1 MAIAF
6 ARARYVSRSSGGN
19 AVRSAAYNARAEIAA
34 PATSQVFYF
43 KHRGDLEHHQV
54 LLPEGADPIL
64 SESAILWNAA
74 EAAEK
79 RKDAQVARELVLAL
93 PNNADVS
100 LEDQVEL
107 ARSFAIEHF
116 VSKGVAV
123 QLDVHA
129 PHADPGEEQSVGE
142 GANWHAHLLVTTRRV
157 EGAGFEDRKARDLSP
172 EVRSVGKRKIV
183 AEGDLW
189 GELWRAHQDRW
200 FVEHGLGVR
209 VDATAAVPGEHLG
222 PKRMRGV
229 GSRAAARAEE
239 LRTANEVAARD
250 PAAVLAALTRNTA
263 TFTER
268 DLERYVLKH
277 LPEKDRVAAT
287 VAVLT
292 HPDLLALHDRD
303 TGAAVGRFTTTTVR
317 IQERAA
323 LADAAAVLGAG
334 HHRGVVSAAQAAALA
349 GRTLRPEQQEA
360 FEHAAGAG
368 GLKVIEGRAGTGKSY
383 TLGAVRDAHERA
395 GYRVVGLAPTNA
407 VAQDMGKDGFGETGT
422 VHSALFAL
430 KNGRAAWDSRTVL
443 VVDEAAMLDSRIT
456 GELLAAARASGAKV
470 VLAGDDRQ
478 LASVERGGLF
488 TVLRERHGSAV
499 LRQVD
504 RQQVPWQR
512 EAAQDLAEGRF
523 TQAVRAF
530 DRHGAVTWTAD
541 DAANLAALVKR
552 WQADTTADP
561 QSTRFV
567 FAYTNAEV
575 DALNA
580 GLRGVLRARGALG
593 SDVRLDTQHGAASFA
608 VGDRVQLTATAKR
621 LGLYNGNAGTITALD
636 PATGQ
641 VTARLD
647 SGRAV
652 TWQAAEFD
660 GFRHGYA
667 GTIYKGQGKTLDHT
681 YLLHGKH
688 WRAASSYVALTRQ
701 RLGAQVFVSR
711 QVAQNVGQLARQMA
725 RGEVRAA
732 SVAWATAAEAAVSPR
747 LETEAVAAR
756 AAVVCEAAAQG
767 VQAVQEKAERHRA
780 AGREPLSLPGML
792 AQRRTMRAVSAALPA
807 LAPGLAGLGRTL
819 AALPDRVALAVR
831 QRMAQLEAVAQVR
844 RDVEVVAARAEA
856 VRDAA
861 ARGFQAWQELDYQ
874 HLVSFRDPP
883 SLRRTVAQRRAVRA
897 VNAAAP
903 DLMPRLAELGR
914 RMAALPG
921 QVAEAVQQRQAAE
934 QEQLERMRA
943 RLFEEAREAW
953 RRGQEPDPLLRRRV
967 DMPREVWF
975 DLKSQVDAMPDRE
988 VRARDQA
995 LTREQEEARERW
1007 VAGARERLL
1016 PQRVEAWWRA
1026 QPRRP
1031 ADRTVMPPWQV
1042 HKQLAAQV
1050 FSLPYEQLLAIET
1063 KQVRDLLFAEGV
1075 ATWLH
1080 EKKPWANPNAREAV
1094 PAEEQGYL
1102 KTRIDL
1108 LSAAELLETGEVRRR
1123 QAEQAE
1129 QARLTARPGPRSSP
1143 GSSPRM

>member
-34 PATSQVFYF
+34 PATNQIFYF
-43 KHRGDLEHHQV
+43 RHRGDLEHHEV
-54 LLPEGADPIL
+54 LLPDGADPIL

-93 PNNADVS
+93 PMDVGVT

-129 PHADPGEEQSVGE
+129 PHAEPGEEQPAGD

-157 EGAGFEDRKARDLSP
+157 QGAGFEARKARDLNP
-172 EVRSVGKRKIV
+172 EVRWIDGHKVV

-189 GELWRAHQDRW
+189 GELWCAHQDRW

-239 LRTANEVAARD
+239 LRTANEAAARD
-250 PAAVLAALTRNTA
+250 PAAVLAALTRNSA

-317 IQERAA
+317 NQEQMA

-334 HHRGVVSAAQAAALA
+334 HHRGVISAAQAAALA
-349 GRTLRPEQQEA
+349 ERTLRPEQQEA

-395 GYRVVGLAPTNA
+395 EHRVVGLAPTNA

-430 KNGRAAWDSRTVL
+430 KNGRTAWDSRTVL

-488 TVLRERHGSAV
+488 TELRQRHGSAV

-541 DAANLAALVKR
+541 EAANLAALVKR
-552 WQADTTADP
+552 WQADTAADP

-575 DALNA
+575 GALNA

-593 SDVRLDTQHGAASFA
+593 ADVRLDTQHGAASFA
-608 VGDRVQLTATAKR
+608 VGDRVQFTATAKR
-621 LGLYNGNAGTITALD
+621 LGLFNGNAGTITALD
-636 PATGQ
+636 TATGR

-652 TWQAAEFD
+652 AWQVAEFD

-747 LETEAVAAR
+747 QVAEAAAARAEAMRAAAAQGVRVAAEQAERRRAAAGRAPVSLRRVLEGRRAVRAATSAVPDLVPRLAGLERTLAALPGRVALAVQQRMARLEVIAEMRRAAEAVAAR
-756 AAVVCEAAAQG
+756 AGAVRAAAAQG
-767 VQAVQEKAERHRA
+767 LQAWRKLDDQNFLAFRDP
-780 AGREPLSLPGML
+780 GSLRRTVG
-792 AQRRTMRAVSAALPA
+792 QRRTARTVNAAVPDLVPR
-807 LAPGLAGLGRTL
+807 LAGLGR
-819 AALPDRVALAVR
+819 
-831 QRMAQLEAVAQVR
+831 
-844 RDVEVVAARAEA
+844 
-856 VRDAA
+856 
-861 ARGFQAWQELDYQ
+861 
-874 HLVSFRDPP
+874 S
-883 SLRRTVAQRRAVRA
+883 
-897 VNAAAP
+897 
-903 DLMPRLAELGR
+903 
-914 RMAALPG
+914 MAALPG
-921 QVAEAVQQRQAAE
+921 QIAETVQQHAAE
-934 QEQLERMRA
+934 TPSLEAQRTKLIEAARA
-943 RLFEEAREAW
+943 RWWSEQEAN
-953 RRGQEPDPLLRRRV
+953 PLLRREKNLR
-967 DMPREVWF
+967 MPREMASALQW
-975 DLKSQVDAMPDRE
+975 QVDRMPAHE
-988 VRARDQA
+988 VREGYQA
-995 LTREQEEARERW
+995 LQYQQAAARADW
-1007 VAGARERLL
+1007 VTGVRTQMLQGRIT
-1016 PQRVEAWWRA
+1016 AWT
-1026 QPRRP
+1026 P
-1031 ADRTVMPPWQV
+1031 
-1042 HKQLAAQV
+1042 
-1050 FSLPYEQLLAIET
+1050 
-1063 KQVRDLLFAEGV
+1063 
-1075 ATWLH
+1075 
-1080 EKKPWANPNAREAV
+1080 
-1094 PAEEQGYL
+1094 PAEEKRL
-1102 KTRIDL
+1102 KAEVLDLPHEALVAFATERAKTLLLREGLRTFHPTSGSRMSPEALKAVWAEEEGRLRTRIGEIP
-1108 LSAAELLETGEVRRR
+1108 SAELLQFGEVRRQ

-1129 QARLTARPGPRSSP
+1129 RARLEASPRPQSSFRPG
-1143 GSSPRM
+1143 M

>member
-34 PATSQVFYF
+34 PATKQTFYF
-43 KHRGDLEHHQV
+43 RHRGDLEHHEV
-54 LLPEGADPIL
+54 LLPNGADGIL

-93 PNNADVS
+93 PMDVGVT

-107 ARSFAIEHF
+107 ARGFAIEHF

-129 PHADPGEEQSVGE
+129 PHVNPGEEQSAGE

-157 EGAGFEDRKARDLSP
+157 DGVGFEDRKARDLSP
-172 EVRSVGKRKIV
+172 EVRSVSKRKIV
-183 AEGDLW
+183 SEGDLW
-189 GELWRAHQDRW
+189 GELWRTHQDRW
-200 FVEHGLGVR
+200 FVEHGLVVR

-250 PAAVLAALTRNTA
+250 PAAVLAALTRNSA
-263 TFTER
+263 TFIER

-303 TGAAVGRFTTTTVR
+303 TGTAVGRFTTTTVR
-317 IQERAA
+317 SQEQMA
-323 LADAAAVLGAG
+323 LVDAAAVLGSG
-334 HHRGVVSAAQAAALA
+334 HHRGVISAAQAAALA
-349 GRTLRPEQQEA
+349 ERTLRPEQQEA

-383 TLGAVRDAHERA
+383 TLGAVRDAHQQA
-395 GYRVVGLAPTNA
+395 GYRVVGLAPTNV
-407 VAQDMGKDGFGETGT
+407 VAQDMGRDGFGETGT

-430 KNGRAAWDSRTVL
+430 KNGRTAWDSRTVL
-443 VVDEAAMLDSRIT
+443 VVDEAAMLDSRVT
-456 GELLAAARASGAKV
+456 GELLAAARVSGAKV

-488 TVLRERHGSAV
+488 TALRERYGSAV
-499 LRQVD
+499 LQQVD

-541 DAANLAALVKR
+541 DGANLVALVKR
-552 WQADTTADP
+552 WQADTVADP

-580 GLRGVLRARGALG
+580 GLRAVLRARGALG
-593 SDVRLDTQHGAASFA
+593 PDVRLDTQHGAASFA
-608 VGDRVQLTATAKR
+608 VGDRVQFTATAKR
-621 LGLYNGNAGTITALD
+621 LGLFNGNAGTITALD
-636 PATGQ
+636 AATGR

-652 TWQAAEFD
+652 AWQVAEFD

-747 LETEAVAAR
+747 QVAEAAAAR
-756 AAVVCEAAAQG
+756 AEAMRAAAAQG
-767 VQAVQEKAERHRA
+767 VRVAAEQAERCRVAGQAPMSLRRVLEGRRA
-780 AGREPLSLPGML
+780 VWASSSLPDL
-792 AQRRTMRAVSAALPA
+792 VPR
-807 LAPGLAGLGRTL
+807 LAGLKRTL
-819 AALPDRVALAVR
+819 VALPDRVALAVQ
-831 QRMAQLEAVAQVR
+831 QRMARLEVIAEMR
-844 RDVEVVAARAEA
+844 RAAEAVAARAGA
-856 VRDAA
+856 VRAA
-861 ARGFQAWQELDYQ
+861 AAQGLQAWRKLDDQ
-874 HLVSFRDPP
+874 NFLSFRDPG
-883 SLRRTVAQRRAVRA
+883 SLRRTVAQRRTART
-897 VNAAAP
+897 VNASVP
-903 DLMPRLAELGR
+903 DLVPRLARLGR
-914 RMAALPG
+914 SMVALPG
-921 QVAEAVQQRQAAE
+921 QIAETVQQHAAE
-934 QEQLERMRA
+934 TPSLEAQRTKLVEAARA
-943 RLFEEAREAW
+943 RWWSEQEAN
-953 RRGQEPDPLLRRRV
+953 PLLRRDLKLR
-967 DMPREVWF
+967 MPREMASALQW
-975 DLKSQVDAMPDRE
+975 QVDRMPAHE
-988 VRARDQA
+988 VREGYQA
-995 LTREQEEARERW
+995 LQYQQAAARADW
-1007 VAGARERLL
+1007 VTG
-1016 PQRVEAWWRA
+1016 VRA
-1026 QPRRP
+1026 QVLQ
-1031 ADRTVMPPWQV
+1031 DRTPASTP
-1042 HKQLAAQV
+1042 
-1050 FSLPYEQLLAIET
+1050 
-1063 KQVRDLLFAEGV
+1063 
-1075 ATWLH
+1075 
-1080 EKKPWANPNAREAV
+1080 
-1094 PAEEQGYL
+1094 PAEEKRL
-1102 KTRIDL
+1102 KMEVLDLPHEALLAFATERAKTLLLREGLRTFQPTSGSRMSPEALKAARAEEESRLRTRIDEIP
-1108 LSAAELLETGEVRRR
+1108 SAELLQFGEVRRR
-1123 QAEQAE
+1123 QAERAE
-1129 QARLTARPGPRSSP
+1129 QVERARPAASARSQPSSGPS
-1143 GSSPRM
+1143 M

>member
-34 PATSQVFYF
+34 PATNQIFYF
-43 KHRGDLEHHQV
+43 RHRGDLEHHEV
-54 LLPEGADPIL
+54 LLPDGADPIL
-64 SESAILWNAA
+64 SKSAILWNAA
-74 EAAEK
+74 ELAEK

-93 PNNADVS
+93 PMDVGVT

-107 ARSFAIEHF
+107 VRSFAIEHF

-129 PHADPGEEQSVGE
+129 PHVDPGEEQSAGE

-157 EGAGFEDRKARDLSP
+157 DGAGFEARKARDLSP

-209 VDATAAVPGEHLG
+209 VDATASVPGEHLG

-239 LRTANEVAARD
+239 LRTANEAAARD
-250 PAAVLAALTRNTA
+250 PAAVLAALTRNSA

-277 LPEKDRVAAT
+277 LPEKGRVAAT

-317 IQERAA
+317 NQEQMA

-334 HHRGVVSAAQAAALA
+334 HHRGVISAAQAAALA

-395 GYRVVGLAPTNA
+395 GHRVVGLAPTNA
-407 VAQDMGKDGFGETGT
+407 VAQDMGRDGFGETGT

-512 EAAQDLAEGRF
+512 DAAQDLAEGRF

-541 DAANLAALVKR
+541 EAANLAALVKR

-561 QSTRFV
+561 QATRFV

-580 GLRGVLRARGALG
+580 GLRGVLRVRGALG
-593 SDVRLDTQHGAASFA
+593 ADVRLDTQHGAASFA
-608 VGDRVQLTATAKR
+608 VGDRVQFTATAKR
-621 LGLYNGNAGTITALD
+621 LGLFNGNASTITALD
-636 PATGQ
+636 AATGR

-652 TWQAAEFD
+652 AWQAAEFD

-711 QVAQNVGQLARQMA
+711 QVAQDAGQLARQMA

-732 SVAWATAAEAAVSPR
+732 SVAWATAAEAAVSPQR
-747 LETEAVAAR
+747 RAEAVAAR
-756 AAVVCEAAAQG
+756 VAALPGAQAGVAPVPARPVVEAGTARDAVSPQLVAARAAAAHDAAVRG
-767 VQAVQEKAERHRA
+767 VQAAQDRERSRLSLAGRPGPSLRTILGRRRSERAMRA
-780 AGREPLSLPGML
+780 A
-792 AQRRTMRAVSAALPA
+792 
-807 LAPGLAGLGRTL
+807 APGLAAGMAGLGRVIEALPGRL
-819 AALPDRVALAVR
+819 AAAAARRRV
-831 QRMAQLEAVAQVR
+831 EAVAQR
-844 RDVEVVAARAEA
+844 AAA

-861 ARGFQAWQELDYQ
+861 VRGAQEAEARRSDRLTIEGTF
-874 HLVSFRDPP
+874 PP
-883 SLRRTVAQRRAVRA
+883 SLRTTFGRRRSERAVQAVAEDLAMGMRHLAESLPYYAGRA
-897 VNAAAP
+897 VERQAKQ
-903 DLMPRLAELGR
+903 AE
-914 RMAALPG
+914 
-921 QVAEAVQQRQAAE
+921 EQRQAEERQKAE
-934 QEQLERMRA
+934 PIKA
-943 RLFEEAREAW
+943 RLLEAA
-953 RRGQEPDPLLRRRV
+953 
-967 DMPREVWF
+967 
-975 DLKSQVDAMPDRE
+975 A
-988 VRARDQA
+988 
-995 LTREQEEARERW
+995 ERW
-1007 VAGARERLL
+1007 FRDNHVPPYAR
-1016 PQRVEAWWRA
+1016 
-1026 QPRRP
+1026 
-1031 ADRTVMPPWQV
+1031 
-1042 HKQLAAQV
+1042 
-1050 FSLPYEQLLAIET
+1050 
-1063 KQVRDLLFAEGV
+1063 
-1075 ATWLH
+1075 ATS
-1080 EKKPWANPNAREAV
+1080 KPWAELRESLRRNYDGMSYSYLIRLDEHRAKQ
-1094 PAEEQGYL
+1094 EQ
-1102 KTRIDL
+1102 
-1108 LSAAELLETGEVRRR
+1108 E
-1123 QAEQAE
+1123 AE
-1129 QARLTARPGPRSSP
+1129 QARLLRPRSSP
-1143 GSSPRM
+1143 SPGM

>member
-34 PATSQVFYF
+34 PATNQVFYF
-43 KHRGDLEHHQV
+43 KHRGDLEHHEV
-54 LLPEGADPIL
+54 LLPDGADPIL
-64 SESAILWNAA
+64 SKSAILWNAA

-93 PNNADVS
+93 PMDVGVT

-116 VSKGVAV
+116 VSKGVVV

-129 PHADPGEEQSVGE
+129 PHANPGEEQSSGE

-157 EGAGFEDRKARDLSP
+157 DGVGFEDRKARDLSP
-172 EVRSVGKRKIV
+172 EVRSIGKRKIV
-183 AEGDLW
+183 SEGDLW
-189 GELWRAHQDRW
+189 GELWRTHQDRW

-239 LRTANEVAARD
+239 LRTANEAAARN
-250 PAAVLAALTRNTA
+250 PAAVLAALTRNSA

-317 IQERAA
+317 NQEQMA
-323 LADAAAVLGAG
+323 LAHAAAVLGAG
-334 HHRGVVSAAQAAALA
+334 HHRGVISAAQAAALA
-349 GRTLRPEQQEA
+349 ERTLRPEQQEA

-383 TLGAVRDAHERA
+383 TLGAVRDAHQRA
-395 GYRVVGLAPTNA
+395 GYRVVGLAPTNV
-407 VAQDMGKDGFGETGT
+407 VAQDMGRDGFGETGT

-430 KNGRAAWDSRTVL
+430 KNGRTAWDSRTVL
-443 VVDEAAMLDSRIT
+443 VVDEAAMLDSRVT
-456 GELLAAARASGAKV
+456 GELLAAARVSGAKV

-488 TVLRERHGSAV
+488 TALRERHGSAV
-499 LRQVD
+499 LQQVD

-541 DAANLAALVKR
+541 DAANLAVLVKR
-552 WQADTTADP
+552 WQADTVADP
-561 QSTRFV
+561 QATRFV

-575 DALNA
+575 DALNT

-593 SDVRLDTQHGAASFA
+593 PDVRLDTQHGAASFA
-608 VGDRVQLTATAKR
+608 VGDRVQFTTTAKR
-621 LGLYNGNAGTITALD
+621 LGLFNGNAGTITALD
-636 PATGQ
+636 KATGR
-641 VTARLD
+641 VTAQLD

-652 TWQAAEFD
+652 AWQVAEFD

-732 SVAWATAAEAAVSPR
+732 SVALATAAEAAVSPR
-747 LETEAVAAR
+747 QVAEAAAAR
-756 AAVVCEAAAQG
+756 AEAMRAAAAQG
-767 VQAVQEKAERHRA
+767 VRVAAEQAERCRA
-780 AGREPLSLPGML
+780 AGQEPVSL
-792 AQRRTMRAVSAALPA
+792 RRVLEGRRAVRAATSSVQDLVPR
-807 LAPGLAGLGRTL
+807 LAGLERTL
-819 AALPDRVALAVR
+819 AALPDRVALAVQ
-831 QRMAQLEAVAQVR
+831 QRMARLEVIAEMR
-844 RDVEVVAARAEA
+844 RAAEAMAARAGV
-856 VRDAA
+856 VRVAA
-861 ARGFQAWQELDYQ
+861 AQGLQAWQKLDDQ
-874 HLVSFRDPP
+874 NVLATRDPG
-883 SLRRTVAQRRAVRA
+883 SLRRTVAQRRTARTM
-897 VNAAAP
+897 NAAVP
-903 DLMPRLAELGR
+903 DLVPRLVGLR
-914 RMAALPG
+914 RSMVALPG
-921 QVAEAVQQRQAAE
+921 QIAETVQQHAVETPSLKAQRTKLIEAARARWWSE
-934 QEQLERMRA
+934 QEVN
-943 RLFEEAREAW
+943 
-953 RRGQEPDPLLRRRV
+953 PLLRRDLKLR
-967 DMPREVWF
+967 MPREMASALQW
-975 DLKSQVDAMPDRE
+975 QVDRMPAHE
-988 VRARDQA
+988 VREGYQA
-995 LTREQEEARERW
+995 LQYQQAAARADW
-1007 VAGARERLL
+1007 VTG
-1016 PQRVEAWWRA
+1016 VRA
-1026 QPRRP
+1026 QVLQ
-1031 ADRTVMPPWQV
+1031 DRTPAGTP
-1042 HKQLAAQV
+1042 
-1050 FSLPYEQLLAIET
+1050 
-1063 KQVRDLLFAEGV
+1063 
-1075 ATWLH
+1075 
-1080 EKKPWANPNAREAV
+1080 
-1094 PAEEQGYL
+1094 PAEERRL
-1102 KTRIDL
+1102 KAEVLDLPHEALVAFATERAKTLLLREGLRTFHPTSGSRMSPEALKAVRAEEESRLRTRIDEIP
-1108 LSAAELLETGEVRRR
+1108 SAELLQFGEVRRQQAER
-1123 QAEQAE
+1123 AEQA
-1129 QARLTARPGPRSSP
+1129 QRARLEASQRPQPSSGP
-1143 GSSPRM
+1143 GM